1 MSISI
6 NRRFNWSK
14 ISRGIQHS
22 ASFLIVIAI
31 AIFGFWGGHL
41 LLPGTEH
48 SESSHDTEDVE
59 VEESRDQVVLTAEK
73 VVAADIEVGPVV
85 AQPFQHHQSVP
96 GTIIYD
102 STRKVELR
110 AMVDC
115 VVKQTLIQPAQ
126 YVERGQPLVI
136 LSGPD
141 VGAARNKVSQCKSN
155 YELVRKEYE
164 WTLDTHTNVQKL
176 LQLLQ
181 QSPPIEEIKSLFDQ
195 KNLGEHRDE
204 ILTAYSEFGL
214 AKRLTERTSRLET
227 QGVIPGK
234 TADQRRS
241 QYEIAN
247 ARFDSLVEEM
257 KFQTKQGLTKAAA
270 DLAAA

>member
-1 MSISI
+1 
-6 NRRFNWSK
+6 
-14 ISRGIQHS
+14 
-22 ASFLIVIAI
+22 
-31 AIFGFWGGHL
+31 
-41 LLPGTEH
+41 
-48 SESSHDTEDVE
+48 
-59 VEESRDQVVLTAEK
+59 
-73 VVAADIEVGPVV
+73 
-85 AQPFQHHQSVP
+85 
-96 GTIIYD
+96 
-102 STRKVELR
+102 
-110 AMVDC
+110 MVDC
-115 VVKQTLIQPAQ
+115 VVKQTLVQPAQ
-126 YVERGQPLVI
+126 FVERGQPLVI

-176 LQLLQ
+176 LELLQ

-214 AKRLTERTSRLET
+214 AKRLTERTNRLES

-234 TADQRRS
+234 TADERRS
-241 QYEIAN
+241 QFEIAT

-270 DLAAA
+270 DLAAAEQHLKFCQDNLASLLGPYAAEGKQTADANVSDFTLNAPSWRTDCRIACR